1 MGFKPARF
9 RIHKEMI
16 EGKLSR
22 RYARAVFELAAGR
35 EEAIGAEVDGF
46 LGAYENPDLR
56 RVLGNPAFGQ
66 DRRKDIVVELAGRL
80 GLSDLTTDFLSL
92 LVTRDR
98 VDGLPSIARHF
109 HRLLDDLRGRVN
121 ARVIVSRPLGEGQR
135 ESLAAVVG
143 EMSGKTAVLTEEVD
157 PAIIGGLIVEV
168 GGKLYDGSVRTQLQS
183 LRQSIER
190 TY

>member
-1 MGFKPARF
+1 
-9 RIHKEMI
+9 MI

-46 LGAYENPDLR
+46 LGVCEDPDLR
-56 RVLGNPAFGQ
+56 KVLGNPAFEQG
-66 DRRKDIVVELAGRL
+66 RRRDIVVELAGRL
-80 GLSDLTTDFLSL
+80 GLSDLTTNFLSL

-98 VDGLPSIARHF
+98 LDGLPAIARHY

-121 ARVIVSRPLGEGQR
+121 AKVIVSQPLGDEQR
-135 ESLAAVVG
+135 ESLAEVVG
-143 EMSGKTAVLTEEVD
+143 EMSGKTAILTEEVD
-157 PAIIGGLIVEV
+157 PAIIGGIIVEV
-168 GGKLYDGSVRTQLQS
+168 AGKVYDGSVRTQLQS